1 MSKKISILLTDEQYA
16 ELAEKAKDSNLT
28 ITDYVVSQLPISQE
42 KKVQLADVLEKVK
55 KLPIGEFNIPALFT
69 EQEWNG
75 FTKGSRLTVGKQ
87 FFKEVNNLPNV
98 NFKGKNS
105 ANLAIYEKIK

>member
-42 KKVQLADVLEKVK
+42 QKVQLADVLARVN
-55 KLPIGEFNIPALFT
+55 KLPDGEFNIPGLFT
-69 EQEWNG
+69 EQEWNE

-87 FFKEVNNLPNV
+87 FFKEVATLTNV
-98 NFKGKNS
+98 KFLRKNS
-105 ANLAIYEKIK
+105 ANLAIYQKN